1 MLRNTRSSQGA
12 HIKVKVYAPAF
23 SSFQHL
29 DDDNFME
36 LSEGATLNDVFR
48 CLKIPLPLR
57 PFLVCTVNYEKAG
70 LNTPLDNGDV
80 VSFLT
85 PLAGG

>member
-1 MLRNTRSSQGA
+1 MLRNTRSSRGT

-23 SSFQHL
+23 SSFQHV

-36 LSEGATLNDVFR
+36 LPAGATLKDVFR

-80 VSFLT
+80 VSFFT